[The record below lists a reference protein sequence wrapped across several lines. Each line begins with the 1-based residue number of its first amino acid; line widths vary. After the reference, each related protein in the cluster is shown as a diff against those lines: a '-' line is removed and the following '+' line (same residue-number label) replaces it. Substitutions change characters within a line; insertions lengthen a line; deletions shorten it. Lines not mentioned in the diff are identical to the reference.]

1 MEEPSYWNRFW
12 LRRMSRRRLL
22 TSAALTSSGIAAAA
36 AVGCGGDNSGGGTGP
51 VDGEDRPS
59 AEELGAEMVID
70 ARRPLEPPPPEM
82 RGGIVRSQGFDPV
95 VLDRHDPHQTQ
106 FGPMYANLSSVFS
119 KLYAYKSHSEPTWE
133 NIMPDL
139 AADAPEMIGDP
150 NAPTEYVVK
159 LRQGV
164 KFHNSEKARNFD
176 QATGSKLAG
185 RELTAEDVVFSYERQ
200 KNADQSIQKGYYYR
214 ASQYRTIDSIEA
226 SDNYTIRIKT
236 KGPIAP
242 FFHFMADTNAMI
254 IPKEIVDMEPGPG
267 GKPLDTV
274 DTNRGPRPGE
284 RMIGSGPFFWG
295 NLNFG
300 IEYSATRNPEWFGWD
315 EPELA
320 RPYLDGYTV
329 SGSSLN
335 DTSLE
340 ALFRRK
346 EIDGATFI
354 ENPEWIYTIKKEKPE
369 LQLFQLWVSGW
380 IGTRFKVFCQPFDDV
395 RVRKAI
401 HLATERQQIVDV
413 IGSGEWKMQG
423 PVGSAIAYWALPED
437 ELFSSPGY
445 RQGGAE
451 REEDV
456 KTARQLYDAAGSPEL
471 PQVWFADLP
480 SYIPN
485 FIGTWKQFIN
495 RNLGIPIES
504 LRTISQAYS
513 RIAEALAEDS
523 CDLAAMYWG
532 FDNGWIDLDDW
543 VYPYFHST
551 GSKNSFR
558 LNDPDLDVLLD
569 AQRTEF
575 DYERRKALGYQIQRY
590 LLGLEGDGMQPAAH
604 ARVDYA
610 TPYLAIVTWPYL
622 KNEVFFPWFGNSY
635 WTANTWLDKNDP
647 SYSGRPA

>member
-1 MEEPSYWNRFW
+1 MQEPSYWNRFW
-12 LRRMSRRRLL
+12 LRRLSRRRLL
-22 TSAALTSSGIAAAA
+22 TSAALTGAGIAAAA
-36 AVGCGGDNSGGGTGP
+36 ATGCGGDDSGGSGKP
-51 VDGEDRPS
+51 ADGLAAED
-59 AEELGAEMVID
+59 LGAEAIID
-70 ARRPLEPPPPEM
+70 ARRPLEIPPPEM
-82 RGGIVRSQGFDPV
+82 RGGTLRSQGYDPV

-139 AADAPEMIGDP
+139 AESAPEMIGNP
-150 NAPTEYVVK
+150 PTEYVVK
-159 LRQGV
+159 LRKGV
-164 KFHNSEKARNFD
+164 KFHDTEAIRAHFPD
-176 QATGSKLAG
+176 LAG
-185 RELTAEDVVFSYERQ
+185 RELKAEDVVFSYDRQ
-200 KNADQSIQKGYYYR
+200 RNPDSIQKGYYYR
-214 ASQYRTIDSIEA
+214 ASQYRTIDTIQA
-226 SDNYTIRIKT
+226 VDDYTIRIKT

-242 FFHFMADTNAMI
+242 FYHFMADTNAMI
-254 IPKEIVDMEPGPG
+254 IPKEIVDLEPGPG

-284 RMIGSGPFFWG
+284 RMIGTGPFLWG
-295 NLNFG
+295 KLNFG
-300 IEYSATRNPEWFGWD
+300 IEYTAVRNSQWFGWG
-315 EPELA
+315 EPDLA
-320 RPYLDGYTV
+320 RPYLDAYTV

-346 EIDGATFI
+346 EIDGTTFI
-354 ENPEWIYTIKKEKPE
+354 ENPDWIYSIKREKPE
-369 LQLFQLWVSGW
+369 LQLFKLWVSGW
-380 IGTRFKVFCQPFDDV
+380 IGTRFKVYCQPFDDV

-423 PVGSAIAYWALPED
+423 PVGNAIAYWALPEE
-437 ELFSSPGY
+437 ELLASPGY
-445 RQGGAE
+445 RQTSAE
-451 REEDV
+451 REQDIK
-456 KTARQLYDAAGSPEL
+456 KTRQLFEAAGSPDL
-471 PQVWFADLP
+471 PQVWFADIP

-485 FIGTWKQFIN
+485 FIGTWKQFMN
-495 RNLGIPIES
+495 KNLGIPIDK
-504 LRTISQAYS
+504 LRTLSQAYS
-513 RIAEALAEDS
+513 RIAEALSDTNCS
-523 CDLAAMYWG
+523 IAAMYWG

-569 AQRTEF
+569 AQRAEF
-575 DYERRKALGYQIQRY
+575 NVERRREIGYQIQRY
-590 LLGLEGDGMQPAAH
+590 LLGLEGDGMQPGAH

-610 TPYLAIVTWPYL
+610 TPYLAIVTWPYV
-622 KNEVFFPWFGNSY
+622 KNEVFFPWFGNSC
-635 WTANTWLDKNDP
+635 WTANSWLDKNDP